1 MRANLALFVF
11 TCFMGVILW
20 VTLSGALFLIGLGL
34 LLLFIVISI
43 GYSDTAVLFFLGAR
57 ELRSADEG
65 DYHDA
70 AVQEAYKLAVPRP
83 KLYFYNGA
91 LDRAFVL
98 QNNKDI
104 SLILSK
110 ELLVI
115 CTKNELAAICFELL
129 LQVKKNLARKRTKMM
144 MMVGMVSWM
153 SHGVIEGLAKII
165 QIKEFRYVMNLLM
178 YYLIHPWISF
188 IFKITLGKKYFK
200 KLGAILQ
207 DYPKECDSLQKV
219 GLKLKATNE
228 IYSLSSR
235 KIIEFSSVNKNRH
248 FQNIMTLEF
257 LPHEWDLIFDP
268 KLEAS
273 A

>member
-1 MRANLALFVF
+1 
-11 TCFMGVILW
+11 
-20 VTLSGALFLIGLGL
+20 
-34 LLLFIVISI
+34 
-43 GYSDTAVLFFLGAR
+43 
-57 ELRSADEG
+57 
-65 DYHDA
+65 
-70 AVQEAYKLAVPRP
+70 
-83 KLYFYNGA
+83 
-91 LDRAFVL
+91 
-98 QNNKDI
+98 
-104 SLILSK
+104 
-110 ELLVI
+110 
-115 CTKNELAAICFELL
+115 LAAICFELL

-188 IFKITLGKKYFK
+188 IFKIILGKKYFK

-268 KLEAS
+268 KLEAR